1 MTKVKLK
8 KISADL
14 HEDANDLLNT
24 LVLKH
29 ERSKGWL
36 LSKMIRTFCNEAKPT
51 TGIVVELEKPIKPK
65 APKSPRKKSTYPD
78 NLDEQFLLLWETKG
92 KKGAKQKAYE
102 KYRSMMAGHTN
113 EICEQA
119 TLIFIDDINKNKG
132 ECGYPELHLT
142 TYLNQ
147 ERWDK

>member
-1 MTKVKLK
+1 
-8 KISADL
+8 
-14 HEDANDLLNT
+14 
-24 LVLKH
+24 
-29 ERSKGWL
+29 
-36 LSKMIRTFCNEAKPT
+36 
-51 TGIVVELEKPIKPK
+51 
-65 APKSPRKKSTYPD
+65 
-78 NLDEQFLLLWETKG
+78 
-92 KKGAKQKAYE
+92 
-102 KYRSMMAGHTN
+102 MAGHTN